1 MTQIAGYQSWR
12 SLAFLHWRVSASEL
26 QPLMPADLSVE
37 EFDGSAWLGLVPF
50 SMERIRPWWSPPVP
64 GISWFLE
71 TNVRTYVRHRSG
83 AKGVWFFSLDA
94 NSRIAV
100 SVARRFWSLPYFHA
114 TMTLDCQTT
123 THGTQIVYTGC
134 RTAEPS
140 AEYSVSV
147 QIDPQETP
155 RPASLGT
162 LEHFLVERYL
172 LFAQDASGGISLGQV
187 FHPPYQIVPVTCD
200 VTRDTLT
207 VQNSLIGQP
216 PNHAVFSEGVD
227 VSVSRLTRL

>member
-12 SLAFLHWRVSASEL
+12 RLAFLHWRVSSSDL
-26 QPLMPADLSVE
+26 QPLVPADLTIE

-83 AKGVWFFSLDA
+83 ATGVWFFSLDA

-114 TMTLDCQTT
+114 TMTLDCRTT
-123 THGTQIVYTGC
+123 GNAKQILYTGG
-134 RTAEPS
+134 RTAEPR

-147 QIDPQETP
+147 QIDPQQTP
-155 RPASLGT
+155 QPASPGT

-172 LFAQDASGGISLGQV
+172 LFAQHPSGGLFSGQV
-187 FHPPYQIVPVTCD
+187 FHPPYQIVPATCE
-200 VTRDTLT
+200 VLRNLLT
-207 VQNSLIGQP
+207 IQSSRIGHTP
-216 PNHAVFSEGVD
+216 DHAVFSQGVD

>member
-1 MTQIAGYQSWR
+1 MTQIAGYQSWKR
-12 SLAFLHWRVSASEL
+12 LAFLHWRLSSAAL
-26 QPLMPADLSVE
+26 QSLLPADLTIE

-83 AKGVWFFSLDA
+83 ATGVWFFSLDA

-114 TMTLDCQTT
+114 AMTLDCRTT
-123 THGTQIVYTGC
+123 ARETQILYTGC
-134 RTAEPS
+134 RTAEPR
-140 AEYSVSV
+140 AEYSVDV
-147 QIDPQETP
+147 RVDPQQSPT
-155 RPASLGT
+155 PASPGT

-172 LFAQDASGGISLGQV
+172 LFAQDPSGSLFSGQV
-187 FHPPYQIVPVTCD
+187 FHPPYQIVPAICE
-200 VTRDTLT
+200 VTRNSLT
-207 VQNSLIGQP
+207 VQSPWIGQSP
-216 PNHAVFSEGVD
+216 DHAVFSQGVD